1 MRARE
6 AVLQKPTPP
15 KPAALKKLPP
25 RHDLDL
31 ATIEAAV
38 RGTVETPA
46 MRRARALDAAE
57 AAARTG
63 KGGF

>member
-1 MRARE
+1 
-6 AVLQKPTPP
+6 LQKPTPP
-15 KPAALKKLPP
+15 KPAAPKKLPP
-25 RHDLDL
+25 RHAIDV

-57 AAARTG
+57 AAAQTG
-63 KGGF
+63 RGEF

>member
-1 MRARE
+1 M
-6 AVLQKPTPP
+6 QKPTPP
-15 KPAALKKLPP
+15 EPAAPKKLPP
-25 RHDLDL
+25 RRAIDV